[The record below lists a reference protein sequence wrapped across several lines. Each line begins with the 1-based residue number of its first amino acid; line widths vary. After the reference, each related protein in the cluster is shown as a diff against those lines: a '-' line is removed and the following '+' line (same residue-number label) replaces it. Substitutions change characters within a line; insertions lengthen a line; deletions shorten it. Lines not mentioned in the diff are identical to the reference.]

1 MSRTASQPRS
11 VSVTEAA
18 ARGVAGLVRDAE
30 AGEDL
35 VVARHG
41 HAVAAV
47 ISVDH
52 FARITELEE
61 DLRDAALVLARAA
74 TDSGGHTSLDEALVM
89 FGMDRAE
96 LEAELASDLAA
107 GRG

>member
-1 MSRTASQPRS
+1 M
-11 VSVTEAA
+11 TEAA
-18 ARGVAGLVRDAE
+18 ARGVPGLVKDAE
-30 AGEDL
+30 GGEDL

-41 HAVAAV
+41 HAVAVV
-47 ISVDH
+47 ISVNH

-74 TDSGGHTSLDEALVM
+74 TAPGTHTSLDEALVM

-96 LEAELASDLAA
+96 LEAELASDMAA

>member
-1 MSRTASQPRS
+1 MSTLTGRTRT

-18 ARGVAGLVRDAE
+18 ARGVAGLVKDAE

-41 HAVAAV
+41 TAVAAV

-52 FARITELEE
+52 FARITEVEE
-61 DLRDAALVLARAA
+61 DLRDAALVLARSA
-74 TDSGGHTSLDEALVM
+74 TGSGARTSLDEALAM
-89 FGMDRAE
+89 FGLERAE

>member
-1 MSRTASQPRS
+1 MSTYTRPSRT

-18 ARGVAGLVRDAE
+18 ARGVAGLVKDAE

-41 HAVAAV
+41 NAVAAL
-47 ISVDH
+47 ISVEH
-52 FARITELEE
+52 FARIAEVEE

-74 TDSGGHTSLDEALVM
+74 SDWGARGSLDEALVL
-89 FGMDRAE
+89 FGLDRAE
-96 LEAELASDLAA
+96 LETELADDSSV
-107 GRG
+107 RRE